1 MVTPE
6 HRNTARVVLL
16 MWMSLQE
23 NELKLFR
30 ENHKMEMKKLK
41 DELESMPKEQ
51 RRDAYRQ
58 LKEEKDIQQADRT
71 GKSVSQ

>member
-16 MWMSLQE
+16 MTLQE

-58 LKEEKDIQQADRT
+58 LKEEKDIQQAERVSQ
-71 GKSVSQ
+71 SVSK

>member
-58 LKEEKDIQQADRT
+58 LKEEKDIQQAERVSQ
-71 GKSVSQ
+71 SVSK